1 MQAWVYMKVMKL
13 FENLT
18 CLKCID
24 HVSANSFHK
33 INTRKLRSSEIN

>member
-1 MQAWVYMKVMKL
+1 MKVMKL

-18 CLKCID
+18 YLKFVD
-24 HVSANSFHK
+24 HFSANSFYK